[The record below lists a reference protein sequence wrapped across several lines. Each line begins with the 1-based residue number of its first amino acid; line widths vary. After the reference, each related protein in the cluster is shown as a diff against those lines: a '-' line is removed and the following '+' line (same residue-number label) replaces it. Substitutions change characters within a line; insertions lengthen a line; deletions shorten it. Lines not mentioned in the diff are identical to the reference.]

1 VRRVVLA
8 ALLVCLFA
16 ACGGGSSGREGS
28 PASQKSAQLP
38 DWVKEA
44 LAAKP
49 GPDVAVTMGSSD
61 FAVGENR
68 VVFLVVRGN
77 GSLVQAPTATVE
89 VALAGGQPQ
98 RAEAAL
104 EPLRAHEHGGEDVEP
119 HDHLDV
125 TDVYAARIQVPRAGR
140 YWFVVTPAGER
151 IQAVGTL
158 DVAEH
163 TITPPVGSPAPAS
176 DNPTLADAPA
186 RSITTA
192 RPPDTDLLRHSIA
205 DSLRD
210 HVPFVAVFAT
220 PAFCQSRVC
229 GPTVEVVEKVAHEF
243 AGDGVRFIHVEIY
256 TDNDPQKGFNRWVR
270 EWDLPTEPWI
280 FLVDGTG
287 TIRGKFEG
295 AVSVDE
301 LTRAVGE
308 DLLPASAG

>member
-1 VRRVVLA
+1 MRLVLVA
-8 ALLVCLFA
+8 VLVCLLA
-16 ACGGGSSGREGS
+16 GCGGGSDGREGS
-28 PASQKSAQLP
+28 PASQESARLP
-38 DWVKEA
+38 DWVKGA

-61 FAVGENR
+61 FAVGRNR

-89 VALAGGQPQ
+89 FASSDGQPQ
-98 RAEAAL
+98 RTEATL
-104 EPLRAHEHGGEDVEP
+104 EPLGAHEHGGEEVEP

-125 TDVYAARIQVPRAGR
+125 TDVYAARIQAPRAGR

-158 DVAEH
+158 DVADR
-163 TITPPVGSPAPAS
+163 TVTPPIGAPAPAS
-176 DNPTLADAPA
+176 DNPTLAGAPA
-186 RSITTA
+186 RAITTA
-192 RPPDTDLLRHSIA
+192 RPPDTELLRHSIA

-256 TDNDPQKGFNRWVR
+256 ADNDPQNGFNRWVR

-280 FLVDGTG
+280 FLVDGKG

-301 LTRAVGE
+301 LAHAVE
-308 DLLPASAG
+308 EELLPPSAG